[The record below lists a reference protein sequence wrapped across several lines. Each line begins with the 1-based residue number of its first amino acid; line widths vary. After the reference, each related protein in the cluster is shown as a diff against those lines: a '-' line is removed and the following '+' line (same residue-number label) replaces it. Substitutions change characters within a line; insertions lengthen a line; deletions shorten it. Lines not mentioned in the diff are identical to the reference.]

1 MIIFTLLCYL
11 IFFFCI
17 LIVEALNIKVIKLSK
32 NGYRT
37 SQGIEIQVLKNQQ
50 TISNILQII
59 KDKIGDKQTNVN
71 FETLHYYIDGTAVK
85 APHLAI
91 ADEETLKTFI
101 THISDSRKKNITL
114 CLELLPEEC
123 EYLSFYFIYIIYCY
137 LISSIFR

>member
-59 KDKIGDKQTNVN
+59 KDKIGDK
-71 FETLHYYIDGTAVK
+71 
-85 APHLAI
+85 
-91 ADEETLKTFI
+91 
-101 THISDSRKKNITL
+101 
-114 CLELLPEEC
+114 
-123 EYLSFYFIYIIYCY
+123 
-137 LISSIFR
+137 